1 MSVLETKLEEE
12 SSGRR
17 SQSYLSV
24 SLLSPQFGGRGGEVE
39 KVEFVFL
46 NQEKGIVLEYKNSSF
61 RFLGS

>member
-1 MSVLETKLEEE
+1 MSVQETKLEEE

-24 SLLSPQFGGRGGEVE
+24 LLLSPQFGGRGGEVE
-39 KVEFVFL
+39 KEEFVFL
-46 NQEKGIVLEYKNSSF
+46 NQEKGIVREYKNSSF